1 MLAENIERI
10 VIRLAI
16 VVVAIAAIAVIFS
29 VTPFGRATLARL
41 PAGDSS
47 CEPNCTSS
55 IDQAEASLSHGDL
68 EAAKKF
74 AGQAAADDAADPSI
88 DYRAGNVEL
97 GANDEKKA
105 EADYLAGESHGPTYP
120 WNFIALGQ
128 LYAREGNAL
137 EADANLRAAVG
148 IAPTMQFLHYDL
160 GAVELREGL
169 GAAALSDFA
178 AELKLSPG
186 YRPAIQGM
194 AAAAALARKHGALN
208 VRLGSV
214 SPANRKQPRP
224 IPKPTATLS
233 IKPLVAPSPTPTPTP
248 APTPTPTPTPS
259 PTSTPTPTP
268 APTPTPTRIA
278 QKALHKTVA
287 RVTTPP
293 KIKQLKPTP
302 IVSSSPPPDLA
313 SIASD
318 ARGYL
323 LGVAQDLSF
332 TRALP
337 QADTSDSP
345 TQLETKIAT
354 AHDKTDLLRFGT
366 GALLQGDLGAAA
378 TAYSTASRLYPTDWQ
393 PTYLAGLTAQARG
406 DDASARALFATAAR
420 IGGRPEPYT
429 SLAIEALSGGDIA
442 TAMAY
447 ARRAGALEPSYEPA
461 RFVAGMLAIL
471 SANAPLARTELR
483 AAIALGGA
491 PDRTGYFFNQAG
503 G

>member
-16 VVVAIAAIAVIFS
+16 VVVAIAALAVIVS
-29 VTPFGRATLARL
+29 ITPFGRATLSRL
-41 PAGDSS
+41 AAGTTA
-47 CEPNCTSS
+47 CEPNCTSP
-55 IDQAEASLSHGDL
+55 IDEAEAALSHGDL
-68 EAAKKF
+68 KAAKKF
-74 AGQAAADDAADPSI
+74 AAQAVADSAADASV

-97 GANDEKKA
+97 GANDEKAA
-105 EADYLAGESHGPTYP
+105 EADYLAGERGGPTFP

-128 LYAREGNAL
+128 LYAREGNSL
-137 EADANLRAAVG
+137 GADANLRAAVG

-194 AAAAALARKHGALN
+194 ADAAAMARAHGALA
-208 VRLGSV
+208 VGLGSV
-214 SPANRKQPRP
+214 ARP
-224 IPKPTATLS
+224 KLRPSPKPTATLG
-233 IKPLVAPSPTPTPTP
+233 IKPLIAPSPTP
-248 APTPTPTPTPS
+248 APTPTPTPTPTPAPS
-259 PTSTPTPTP
+259 PTSTPTPV
-268 APTPTPTRIA
+268 PTPTPTRIA
-278 QKALHKTVA
+278 HKTPHKIVA
-287 RVTTPP
+287 SAITPP
-293 KIKQLKPTP
+293 KRPRPTP
-302 IVSSSPPPDLA
+302 LVSSSPPPDLA

-345 TQLETKIAT
+345 AQLDTKIA
-354 AHDKTDLLRFGT
+354 AARDEAGLLRLGT

-378 TAYSTASRLYPTDWQ
+378 TAYSTASRLFPTDWQ

-442 TAMAY
+442 TAMSY
-447 ARRAGALEPSYEPA
+447 ARRAAALDPSYEPA

-471 SANAPLARTELR
+471 SADAPLARTELR

>member
-1 MLAENIERI
+1 MLAEKIERI

-16 VVVAIAAIAVIFS
+16 VVVAIAAIAVIVS
-29 VTPFGRATLARL
+29 VTPYGRATLARWA
-41 PAGDSS
+41 AGTSA
-47 CEPNCTSS
+47 CEPHCASS
-55 IDQAEASLSHGDL
+55 IDEAEAALSHGDL
-68 EAAKKF
+68 TAAKRF
-74 AGQAAADDAADPSI
+74 AAQAVADSGADASV
-88 DYRAGNVEL
+88 DYRAGNVAL
-97 GANDEKKA
+97 GANDEKAA
-105 EADYLAGESHGPTYP
+105 ETDYLAGERRGPTYP

-128 LYAREGNAL
+128 LYAREGNSL
-137 EADANLRAAVG
+137 GADANLRAAVG

-178 AELKLSPG
+178 AELKVSPG

-194 AAAAALARKHGALN
+194 ADAAAMARAHGALA
-208 VRLGSV
+208 VGLGSV
-214 SPANRKQPRP
+214 SRPSKPARARPKPR
-224 IPKPTATLS
+224 PTATLG
-233 IKPLVAPSPTPTPTP
+233 IKPLVAPSPTPAPTPTPTLTPTPTTPTPTATPTP
-248 APTPTPTPTPS
+248 APTPT
-259 PTSTPTPTP
+259 
-268 APTPTPTRIA
+268 ATRIA
-278 QKALHKTVA
+278 KKAIHKIVA
-287 RVTTPP
+287 SAITPP
-293 KIKQLKPTP
+293 KRPRPTP
-302 IVSSSPPPDLA
+302 LVSSSPAPDLA

-337 QADTSDSP
+337 QADTSDS
-345 TQLETKIAT
+345 TAQLETKIAA
-354 AHDKTDLLRFGT
+354 AHDKDDLLRLGT
-366 GALLQGDLGAAA
+366 GALLQGDLGAAT

-447 ARRAGALEPSYEPA
+447 ARRAAALDPSYEPA
-461 RFVAGMLAIL
+461 RFVSGMLAIL

>member
-10 VIRLAI
+10 VIRVAI
-16 VVVAIAAIAVIFS
+16 VVVAIAAVAIIVS
-29 VTPFGRATLARL
+29 VTPFGRATLARMT
-41 PAGDSS
+41 AGTSS
-47 CEPNCTSS
+47 CEPNCTSP
-55 IDQAEASLSHGDL
+55 IDQAEAALSRGDL
-68 EAAKKF
+68 KAAKNF
-74 AGQAAADDAADPSI
+74 AAQAVADTAADASVY
-88 DYRAGNVEL
+88 YRAGNVEL
-97 GANDEKKA
+97 GASDEKAA
-105 EADYLAGESHGPTYP
+105 EADYLAGEHHGPTYP

-128 LYAREGNAL
+128 LYAREGNSL
-137 EADANLRAAVG
+137 GADANLRAAVG

-178 AELKLSPG
+178 AELKLTPG
-186 YRPAIQGM
+186 YKPAIQGM
-194 AAAAALARKHGALN
+194 ADAAAMARAHGALA
-208 VRLGSV
+208 VGLGPV
-214 SPANRKQPRP
+214 SPSKLAKKVHPS
-224 IPKPTATLS
+224 PKPTATLA
-233 IKPLVAPSPTPTPTP
+233 IKPLIAPSPTPAPTATPTP
-248 APTPTPTPTPS
+248 VPTPTETPTPTPV
-259 PTSTPTPTP
+259 P
-268 APTPTPTRIA
+268 APTPTRIA
-278 QKALHKTVA
+278 HKAPHKIVA
-287 RVTTPP
+287 RAVTPP
-293 KIKQLKPTP
+293 KKSNPTP
-302 IVSSSPPPDLA
+302 LASSSPPPNLA

-337 QADTSDSP
+337 QADTADSP
-345 TQLETKIAT
+345 SQLEAKIAL
-354 AHDKTDLLRFGT
+354 AHDKAELLRLGT

-378 TAYSTASRLYPTDWQ
+378 TAYSTAERLNPTDWQ
-393 PTYLAGLTAQARG
+393 PAYLAGLTAQARG

-420 IGGRPEPYT
+420 IGGRPEPNT

-447 ARRAGALEPSYEPA
+447 ARRAAALDPSYEPA

>member
-16 VVVAIAAIAVIFS
+16 VVVAIAAVAVIVS
-29 VTPFGRATLARL
+29 ITPFGRATLARL
-41 PAGDSS
+41 AAGTSA
-47 CEPNCTSS
+47 CEPNCTSA
-55 IDQAEASLSHGDL
+55 IDDAEAALAHGDPK
-68 EAAKKF
+68 AAKKL
-74 AGQAAADDAADPSI
+74 AAQAVADRTADASV

-97 GANDEKKA
+97 GANDEKAA
-105 EADYLAGESHGPTYP
+105 EADYLAGERRGPTYP

-128 LYAREGNAL
+128 LYAREGNSL
-137 EADANLRAAVG
+137 GADANLRAAVG
-148 IAPTMQFLHYDL
+148 VAPTMQFLHYDL

-186 YRPAIQGM
+186 YQPAIQGM
-194 AAAAALARKHGALN
+194 TDAAAMARAHGALA
-208 VRLGSV
+208 VGLGSI
-214 SPANRKQPRP
+214 SRP
-224 IPKPTATLS
+224 KLRPSPKPTATLG
-233 IKPLVAPSPTPTPTP
+233 IKPLVAPSPTPAPTATPTPTPTPTSTPSPVPTP
-248 APTPTPTPTPS
+248 APTPTH
-259 PTSTPTPTP
+259 
-268 APTPTPTRIA
+268 IA
-278 QKALHKTVA
+278 QKTPHKIVA
-287 RVTTPP
+287 SAITPP
-293 KIKQLKPTP
+293 KKLRPTP
-302 IVSSSPPPDLA
+302 LVSSSPPPDLA

-345 TQLETKIAT
+345 AQLDTKIA
-354 AHDKTDLLRFGT
+354 AARDEAELLRLGT

-378 TAYSTASRLYPTDWQ
+378 TAYSTASRLYPTDWR

-406 DDASARALFATAAR
+406 DDATARALFATAAR

-429 SLAIEALSGGDIA
+429 SLAIEALTSGDIA
-442 TAMAY
+442 TAMSY
-447 ARRAGALEPSYEPA
+447 ARRAAALDPSYEPA

-471 SANAPLARTELR
+471 SADAPLARTELR